1 VAGQFRITRLLM
13 RWEIEN
19 GIHFM
24 EDFLL
29 ELFDKQIP
37 ELVVY
42 ASIFNELVERAR
54 NNEVTIRGNETTN
67 AR

>member
-1 VAGQFRITRLLM
+1 M